1 MVSDEWASSMQA
13 ESLTMVL
20 AQNNTDIDGLVCTI
34 YNGDKSYLQMWM
46 NVPLTMVGVLTS
58 VPTRMD
64 PLCAAV
70 ELDSP
75 WPVMD

>member
-1 MVSDEWASSMQA
+1 
-13 ESLTMVL
+13 
-20 AQNNTDIDGLVCTI
+20 
-34 YNGDKSYLQMWM
+34 MWM
-46 NVPLTMVGVLTS
+46 NVLLTMVGVLTS

-75 WPVMD
+75 WPVMDEAVMVRRGLLQVISTREGKIGIGGRRGTREVRNGE

>member
-1 MVSDEWASSMQA
+1 MSF
-13 ESLTMVL
+13 
-20 AQNNTDIDGLVCTI
+20 
-34 YNGDKSYLQMWM
+34 LQMWM

-64 PLCAAV
+64 PLCVAV

-75 WPVMD
+75 WPVMDEAAMVSMQAY